1 MTATLEISGVRKAAI
16 LLLTLGEQT
25 SAALLK
31 RLSDEEVAIVTH
43 EMTHLA
49 SIAGEEAK
57 DVLEEF
63 YRATTEPKFISR
75 PGREWAARLLTTAFG
90 EEGARRHV
98 EKLPA
103 LPEPTTGADSSIRRA
118 DPTQLARLI
127 QDEHPQTVALILSYL
142 HGDQAAALLAS
153 LDSALRCDVA
163 RRMARL
169 DQIAPTVVAR
179 IASVIKDK
187 LEALGETRHQSYG
200 GTRAVAELF
209 NRLGTEFRDELLQNI
224 SEQEE
229 ELAETI
235 RELMFV
241 FDDFLKVEGTAVRE
255 IVAKVDRKLLVVALK
270 GTTDELRDRFL
281 KCMSQ
286 RGAEMFREDMEAL
299 GPVKIREVEAA
310 QKQVITSARQL
321 ERDGIISLQ
330 SGGEDQYVE

>member
-1 MTATLEISGVRKAAI
+1 MTEAVVVSGLRKAAV
-16 LLLTLGEQT
+16 LLLTLGEST

-31 RLSDEEVAIVTH
+31 RLTEEEVQAVTT

-49 SIAGEEAK
+49 SVAGDEART
-57 DVLEEF
+57 VLEDF
-63 YRATTEPKFISR
+63 YRATMEPKFTSR
-75 PGREWAARLLTTAFG
+75 PGREWATKLLTTAFG
-90 EEGARRHV
+90 PEGARRHV
-98 EKLPA
+98 ERLPA
-103 LPEPTTGADSSIRRA
+103 PVEPAGSESIRRA
-118 DPTQLARLI
+118 DPEQLARLI

-142 HGDQAAALLAS
+142 HSEQASSLLAS
-153 LDSALRCDVA
+153 LDAALRCDVA

-169 DQIAPTVVAR
+169 DQISPTVIAR
-179 IASVIKDK
+179 ITEVIHDK
-187 LEALGETRHQSYG
+187 LADLGATRHKSYG

-209 NRLGTEFRDELLQNI
+209 NRLDGEVRDELLQSI

-229 ELAETI
+229 ELAESI
-235 RELMFV
+235 RDLMFV
-241 FDDFLKVEGTAVRE
+241 FEDFLKVEANAIRE

-286 RGAEMFREDMEAL
+286 RGGEMFREDMEAL
-299 GPVKIREVEAA
+299 GPVKIREVESA

-330 SGGEDQYVE
+330 SGGEERYVV

>member
-1 MTATLEISGVRKAAI
+1 MTETLERAGLRKAAI
-16 LLLTLGEQT
+16 LLLTVGEAT

-31 RLSDEEVAIVTH
+31 RLNDDEVQSVTS
-43 EMTHLA
+43 EMAHLA

-57 DVLEEF
+57 TVLEEF
-63 YRATTEPKFISR
+63 YRATTAPKFISR
-75 PGREWAARLLTTAFG
+75 PGREWATRILTTAFG
-90 EEGARRHV
+90 TEGARRHV
-98 EKLPA
+98 ERLPA
-103 LPEPTTGADSSIRRA
+103 PQETVGSESLRRA
-118 DPTQLARLI
+118 DPEQLARLI

-142 HGDQAAALLAS
+142 HGEQASMLLAS
-153 LDSALRCDVA
+153 LDPALRCDVA

-169 DQIAPTVVAR
+169 DLISPMVIAR
-179 IASVIKDK
+179 ITDVIKEKMAD
-187 LEALGETRHQSYG
+187 LGETRHQSYG

-209 NRLGTEFRDELLQNI
+209 NRLEADVRDELLKGI

-229 ELAETI
+229 ELAESI

-241 FDDFLKVEGTAVRE
+241 FDDFLKVESNAIRE
-255 IVAKVDRKLLVVALK
+255 IVAKIDRKLLVVALK

-286 RGAEMFREDMEAL
+286 RGGDMFREDMEAL

-330 SGGEDQYVE
+330 NGGEEQYVG